1 MKRTVLSVLSLLLL
15 SAVAAFPLLAALDK
29 YKDWE
34 KSPEYAYLATD
45 DDKKEWKK
53 IASDQDAEKF
63 IALFWARRDPDL
75 KTPENEF
82 RERFD
87 ALVKNCLLYTSPSP
101 RDGLLSRMPS
111 SA

>member
-1 MKRTVLSVLSLLLL
+1 MRRTDLSAFSLLFL
-15 SAVAAFPLLAALDK
+15 SAVAASPSFAALDK

-63 IALFWARRDPDL
+63 IAVFWARRDPLRVQNIWSKQRVGGCWWTADSS
-75 KTPENEF
+75 KA
-82 RERFD
+82 RR
-87 ALVKNCLLYTSPSP
+87 NCRTATTS
-101 RDGLLSRMPS
+101 R
-111 SA
+111 